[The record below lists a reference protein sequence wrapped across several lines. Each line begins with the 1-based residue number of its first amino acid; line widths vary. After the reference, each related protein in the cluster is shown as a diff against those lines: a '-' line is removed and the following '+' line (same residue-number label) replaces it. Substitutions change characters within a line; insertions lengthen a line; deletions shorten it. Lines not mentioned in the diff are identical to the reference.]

1 MSPAVAKPTATCS
14 NYYQRY
20 VSGRRGHV
28 TQVRQ
33 LIPTLLLLLLLLMMT
48 MTTMMMYDKPN
59 KSVLSLAPRLSV

>member
-33 LIPTLLLLLLLLMMT
+33 LIPTLLLLLLLLRMMT
-48 MTTMMMYDKPN
+48 MTTMMMYDNKP
-59 KSVLSLAPRLSV
+59 VLNIAPRLSL